1 MKQCPIHPGDRHLD
15 PNTGRCATCQGI
27 NNGERV
33 GKTRLRL
40 QDRPLRHTIDADVTM
55 KAMADNVEEA
65 KKFLKAI
72 TSDPVRASQLY
83 MAAAR
88 PKGVSVER
96 FNIACRAAGREPM
109 LNANP
114 ESINRGLDYNRAE
127 GDQRKKALPKAGV
140 VERVAVKPCSL
151 RNAKYGRNSAY
162 WGTREWLIFALK
174 YGKGY
179 VVRTDVGDESM
190 VFPSVGQLKSAI
202 RKSGW
207 EIPKA

>member
-1 MKQCPIHPGDRHLD
+1 MKQCPIHPGDRNLD
-15 PNTGRCATCQGI
+15 PNTGRCTVCHAI
-27 NNGERV
+27 NLGDHV

-65 KKFLKAI
+65 KKFLKAV

-88 PKGVSVER
+88 PRGVSVER

-140 VERVAVKPCSL
+140 AERINVKPSSL
-151 RNAKYGRNSAY
+151 KNAKYGRNSAY
-162 WGTREWLIFALK
+162 WGAREWLIFVLK
-174 YGKGY
+174 YSRGY
-179 VVRTDVGDESM
+179 VVRTDVGDESS
-190 VFPSVGQLKSAI
+190 VFRSVGQLKSAI

-207 EIPKA
+207 EILKT